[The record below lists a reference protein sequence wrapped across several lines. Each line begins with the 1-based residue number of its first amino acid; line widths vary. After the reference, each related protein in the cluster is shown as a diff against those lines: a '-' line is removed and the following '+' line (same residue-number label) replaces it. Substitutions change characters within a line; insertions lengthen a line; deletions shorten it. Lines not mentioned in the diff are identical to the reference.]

1 MKDIKH
7 VICGY
12 ICSNSNGN
20 KLMSFFFEIL
30 YASLIF
36 FCLPKKRKIAHSH
49 GMQEINWGG
58 GGCHEN
64 VTLCRSGDILS
75 SDGAIS
81 Q

>member
-58 GGCHEN
+58 GGVMRMLRCVDLVIFLAQTE
-64 VTLCRSGDILS
+64 L
-75 SDGAIS
+75 
-81 Q
+81 